1 MTPANLRGPARAM
14 SVGVIY
20 SSAGDGCGFGITR
33 EWRPDPAPL
42 PGMRG
47 HVTMGTMLAPAG

>member
-14 SVGVIY
+14 TVGVIY
-20 SSAGDGCGFGITR
+20 SSAGHDCGFSATG